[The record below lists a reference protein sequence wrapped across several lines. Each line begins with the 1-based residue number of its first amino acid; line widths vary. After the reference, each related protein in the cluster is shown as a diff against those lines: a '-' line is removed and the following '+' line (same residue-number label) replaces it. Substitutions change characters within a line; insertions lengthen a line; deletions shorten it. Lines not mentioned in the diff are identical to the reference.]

1 MNANIKSSVL
11 SAQWSVTAKGRS
23 FGGSAS
29 VPTAAACTTT
39 RSRRSVALQV
49 TFLALTL
56 CASTTFA
63 GTLVT
68 SSIDGG
74 GQRATS
80 ASYTMDGSVGGIA
93 GISTVAS
100 PPETAKHGYIGQLTE
115 VVSMSATGT
124 PAFVNETATSQLS
137 GTATLDDSSVT
148 ALNGGD
154 ISWVPPVYPV
164 ALIDGSGLAT
174 ASAVY
179 ASTNGTFAGSYLGT
193 SGSGQLFVID
203 SIADNYGLY
212 AGDTVSDS
220 WQVQYFGVNN
230 PKGMGSADAD
240 GTGQNNL
247 FKYTAGLDPTNP
259 ASVFILKIASVTGQP
274 TQKNLIFK
282 PWASGRT
289 YTTEY
294 RTNLVFGSYGTLT
307 GYGGPQTNITEVTV
321 TDLNAVEQQKF
332 YRIRISYP

>member
-1 MNANIKSSVL
+1 MNRNIKSSVI
-11 SAQWSVTAKGRS
+11 SYQCSVTAKGRS

-115 VVSMSATGT
+115 VVSMLATGT

-148 ALNGGD
+148 ALNGSD
-154 ISWVPPVYPV
+154 ISWILPAYPV
-164 ALIDGSGLAT
+164 ASIDGAGLAT

-203 SIADNYGLY
+203 SISDNYGSY
-212 AGDTVSDS
+212 AGDNLPDS
-220 WQVQYFGVNN
+220 WQVGYFGLNN
-230 PKGMGSADAD
+230 PNAAPTADAD
-240 GTGQNNL
+240 ATGQNNL

-259 ASVFILKIASVTGQP
+259 ASIFVLRIANVTGQP
-274 TQKNLIFK
+274 TQENLLYN
-282 PWASGRT
+282 PVVSGRT
-289 YTTEY
+289 YTVQF
-294 RTNLVFGSYGTLT
+294 RTNLVSSSYAPLGSSS
-307 GYGGPQTNITEVTV
+307 GPVTNVNQVTV
-321 TDLNAVEQQKF
+321 TDTNAVEPQKF
-332 YRIRISYP
+332 YRVSISLP